1 MIDYVM
7 TFSRR
12 LLHNLKQ
19 PFSKSI
25 CQKHGHKVDFMA
37 DFVFYVRCILT
48 IELYGLFT
56 KKADDRIIHLLKRE
70 NKQ

>member
-12 LLHNLKQ
+12 LLHNPKQ
-19 PFSKSI
+19 PFSKSV

-37 DFVFYVRCILT
+37 DFVFYVHCTLT
-48 IELYGLFT
+48 IELYGLLT
-56 KKADDRIIHLLKRE
+56 KKADDRIIHFFE
-70 NKQ
+70 STNKQ